1 MTSSQFGRKLNP
13 YRRLRDPLGIKA
25 IRQSV
30 TVTNNPS
37 TIDQNQQLLVRFPNL
52 GAYDVIVPGSVRLA
66 FEISLTSTDVKR
78 SVVQNLGRAI
88 VKKLTIRIS
97 GNELMSV
104 DDSDVFHT
112 YSDLWLTKQER
123 KNAHYQGIDE
133 SANQN
138 VTRLRIDAGDK
149 DVAKAEDKAISDAFG
164 ARYHI
169 PLDFELLEGH
179 MPFYQS
185 ALGDRLEYEVTFN
198 DYGRVLKAA
207 ADKKGTYKIENIYLE
222 FEMVTRAR
230 ARARAR
236 THDPQS
242 VRGPHRYPVRA
253 RPPPQKDICEQ
264 ERHALERKSQ
274 RSCTEYERD
283 PDAVRR
289 P

>member
-207 ADKKGTYKIENIYLE
+207 ADKKGTYKIENICLE
-222 FEMVTRAR
+222 FEMVTQPELAR
-230 ARARAR
+230 MIRNQVAGR
-236 THDPQS
+236 
-242 VRGPHRYPVRA
+242 
-253 RPPPQKDICEQ
+253 I
-264 ERHALERKSQ
+264 
-274 RSCTEYERD
+274 
-283 PDAVRR
+283 AVL
-289 P
+289 